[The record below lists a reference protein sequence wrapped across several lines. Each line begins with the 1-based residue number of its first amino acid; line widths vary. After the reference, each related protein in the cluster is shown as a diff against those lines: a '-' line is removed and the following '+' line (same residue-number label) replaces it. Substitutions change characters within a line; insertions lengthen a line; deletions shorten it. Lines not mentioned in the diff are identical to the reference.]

1 MAKTLNTVSNTSHAA
16 QSVMARILAT
26 ENIKVVIDQKM
37 QTAAFD
43 LKNRTLLLPQW
54 KDMGKVVYDMLIG
67 HEISHALHTP
77 AEGWRSTCEKIGGTT
92 DTSSKAYQTA
102 SLYLNVVEDARI
114 ERLIQIKFPGFRRDF
129 IGAYTE
135 LHNKN
140 FFGVKGVDLNTLTLA
155 DRINLYYKLG
165 TIGSVGINFTAA
177 EDQFIRRIDSA
188 TTFADA
194 AQIAED
200 LFRYC
205 NEQQHK
211 NQQQQQNGNGSPNKP
226 CNNGKDDKSQGD
238 QSKQGEPRGDSDTS
252 ETKDGSRGDQG
263 GDEKRDGAGD
273 DAQDGGD
280 QADQQGK
287 QPADSSNNDEQQ
299 QQSGPVGSQHSQSDV
314 PPTPMTQKNLNDNLQ
329 QQVQRDQYAKDVIA
343 PTQLVHCNLDNVI
356 IDCKKIVEAKR
367 KDFEWMTN
375 PAACQNGSHINHAA
389 IVTKTTKEQADFMH
403 ASKKQ
408 IDLLMKQ
415 FELRKA
421 AQIAKRESIRKTG
434 ILDTVRM
441 VNYKHS
447 EDIFRRN
454 TMLPEGKNHGLVMFV
469 DWSGSMQQCLAAVI
483 EQTMVLVEFCRRM
496 SIPYEVYAFTTRSFE
511 SGIDSGGW
519 NPAPGADIAVTRE
532 KMWKGTVNDNYTK
545 NTPEEVMAQGYESP
559 RSHTQFSL
567 LNLLS
572 SRLNRTEHQ
581 EMMVFL
587 RALVS
592 RHYEVTSTF
601 HANARWELSGTAL
614 DESIVAAMQI
624 VPQFKEANKLDIV
637 NTIFLTDGETSVPYM
652 TGSQLI
658 DPKSKAIYSADQ
670 FFSDEERNA
679 GYVDYYG
686 QSTNILLLALRDITK
701 SNVVGMFLT
710 SRADG
715 INVLRNF
722 RKEVRRQS
730 NMLMAGKSV
739 KDKYAQMSCERE
751 ARKIVAASIGKQF
764 NDDNCVVAE
773 SGTTGYS
780 EYFIIKSTTRVLG
793 DEKDVMDQVQQ
804 GATQAAIKK
813 AFLKSFDNKNK
824 SRVLINRF
832 IELIAR

>member
-1 MAKTLNTVSNTSHAA
+1 MAKTLNIVSNTSHAA

-26 ENIKVVIDQKM
+26 ENIKVVVDQKM

-54 KDMGKVVYDMLIG
+54 KDMSKVVYDMLIG

-77 AEGWRSTCEKIGGTT
+77 ADGWRSTCEKIGGTT

-114 ERLIQIKFPGFRRDF
+114 ERLIQVKFPGFRRDF
-129 IGAYTE
+129 IGAYNE
-135 LHNKN
+135 LNTKN
-140 FFGVKGVDLNTLTLA
+140 FFGVKGVDMNTLSLA

-165 TIGSVGINFTAA
+165 TIGSVGINFTTA

-211 NQQQQQNGNGSPNKP
+211 NQPQQQQQNGNGSPNKP

-238 QSKQGEPRGDSDTS
+238 KSKQGEPRGDSDTS
-252 ETKDGSRGDQG
+252 DTKDGSRGDQG
-263 GDEKRDGAGD
+263 GEEKRDGAGD

-280 QADQQGK
+280 QSDQQGK
-287 QPADSSNNDEQQ
+287 QPADSNDDQKSK
-299 QQSGPVGSQHSQSDV
+299 QSGPVGSQHSQSDV
-314 PPTPMTQKNLNDNLQ
+314 PPTPMTQKSLNDNLQ
-329 QQVQRDQYAKDVIA
+329 NQVQRDQYAKDVVA

-367 KDFEWMTN
+367 KDFPWMTN
-375 PAACQNGSHINHAA
+375 TAERTNGGYINHDA
-389 IVTKTTKEQADFMH
+389 IVNKTTKDLADFMRS
-403 ASKKQ
+403 SKKQ

-421 AQIAKRESIRKTG
+421 AQIAKRESVRKTG
-434 ILDTVRM
+434 MLDTVRM

-469 DWSGSMQQCLAAVI
+469 DWSGSMSQCLAAVM

-496 SIPYEVYAFTTRSFE
+496 NIPYDVYAFTTRSFE
-511 SGIDSGGW
+511 TGVDANGW
-519 NPAPGADIAVTRE
+519 NPSSVDPADLRK
-532 KMWKGTVNDNYTK
+532 KMWKGAVNDNYTK
-545 NTPEEVMAQGYESP
+545 DTQEEVMSNGYESP
-559 RSHTQFSL
+559 RSHNQFSL
-567 LNLLS
+567 LNLFS

-581 EMMVFL
+581 EMMLFL

-592 RHYEVTSTF
+592 RPYEVTSTF

-637 NTIFLTDGETSVPYM
+637 NTIFLTDGETSVPYLH
-652 TGSQLI
+652 GCQLI
-658 DPKSKAIYSADQ
+658 DPKSKAVYSGEQ
-670 FFSDEERNA
+670 FYSEEERA
-679 GYVDYYG
+679 GGYVDHYG

-710 SRADG
+710 GSAAG
-715 INVLRNF
+715 INVNKCF
-722 RKEVRRQS
+722 RKELRRQT

-739 KDKYAQMSCERE
+739 KDKYAQMHCERE
-751 ARKIVAASIGKQF
+751 ARKIVASSLGKQF
-764 NDDNCVVAE
+764 NEDNCVVAE
-773 SGTTGYS
+773 AGTTGYS

-793 DEKDVMDQVQQ
+793 TEDAMDEVQQ